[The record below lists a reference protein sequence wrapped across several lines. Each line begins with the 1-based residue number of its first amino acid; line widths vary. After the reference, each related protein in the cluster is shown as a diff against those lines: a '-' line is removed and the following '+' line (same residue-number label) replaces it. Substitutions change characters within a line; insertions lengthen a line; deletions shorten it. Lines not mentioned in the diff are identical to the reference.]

1 LEIGNL
7 QGIKQAGYNFHAW
20 IDGWL
25 KSKGMEPAL
34 ADPCFYRRQVGTALL
49 FLIIHVDD
57 SRAASTSQALLDS
70 FVAAFRSQFDTT
82 MRDPV
87 RFLGVE
93 IQRTPDH
100 LHFGMPFYV
109 DKMLAVARCA
119 DITPS
124 PLPAVPRGRL
134 LKAFPEDWTADVRK

>member
-1 LEIGNL
+1 MDPASVKLYFAIVLFFDMVEVEMDVVAAFPSVPLQGAKRGLYIDWITPPHVGDGLEIGNL

-57 SRAASTSQALLDS
+57 S
-70 FVAAFRSQFDTT
+70 
-82 MRDPV
+82 
-87 RFLGVE
+87 
-93 IQRTPDH
+93 
-100 LHFGMPFYV
+100 
-109 DKMLAVARCA
+109 
-119 DITPS
+119 
-124 PLPAVPRGRL
+124 
-134 LKAFPEDWTADVRK
+134 